1 MVPVD
6 LPARFWP
13 FADRFVAAAEIV
25 VDRPRGSAHPRFPE
39 LVYPLDYGYL
49 DGTRAIDGD
58 GVDLWRGSLPEPRVT
73 GVLASM
79 DLSKRDAELKLLLGC
94 TEAEMAEIDAFHNQA
109 GFIAGLLVVRPDG
122 V

>member
-1 MVPVD
+1 MIPVD

-13 FADRFVAAAEIV
+13 FADRFVASARIV
-25 VDRPRGSAHPRFPE
+25 LDRPKGSAHPRFPE
-39 LVYPLDYGYL
+39 IVYPLDYGYL

-73 GVLASM
+73 GVIASM
-79 DLSKRDAELKLLLGC
+79 DLTKHDAELKLLLGC
-94 TEAEMAEIDAFHNQA
+94 TEAEMARIDAFHNQA
-109 GFIAGLLVVRPDG
+109 GFVAGLLIARPEG